1 MHRRLAAG
9 TAVSPGRRGDRWRP
23 VAGPEI
29 ARLRAGMLRRAR
41 EFFSERG
48 VIEVD
53 TPLLSTAAVSDVNIE
68 SIEARLILDPTR
80 PYFLHTS
87 PEYFMKRM
95 LAAGFPDIYSIA
107 RVFRDGECGR
117 HHQPEFTLAEWYRL
131 NFDLRR
137 IVQDTVEFVAAVTG
151 CYRAEADHLSYN
163 EALRRHA
170 GVDPTCATVGAL
182 ADAAG
187 ADEDLRASL
196 ADDRDAWLDL
206 LVTSRVAPG
215 FPRDR
220 LTVVSH
226 YPASQAALARLCPED
241 PSVAERFEVYGGA
254 LELANGYVELADAR
268 EQRARIAADQDER
281 RKRSLPV
288 REVDDAFLAA
298 LDAGLPQCAGVAVG
312 FDRLVMLAAGK
323 DDIRSVT
330 HFPIEVQ
337 R

>member
-1 MHRRLAAG
+1 MR
-9 TAVSPGRRGDRWRP
+9 PDRGGDHWRP
-23 VAGPEI
+23 IAGPDI
-29 ARLRAGMLRRAR
+29 ARLRATMLRRAR
-41 EFFSERG
+41 RYFSERG

-68 SIEARLILDPTR
+68 SIEARLILDPAR
-80 PYFLHTS
+80 PYYLHTS

-117 HHQPEFTLAEWYRL
+117 RHQPEFTLAEWYRL
-131 NFDLRR
+131 NFDLQR
-137 IVQDTVEFVAAVTG
+137 IMQETVEFVATVTG
-151 CYRAEADHLSYN
+151 CYRAEADYLSYD
-163 EALRRHA
+163 EALRLHA
-170 GVDPTCATVGAL
+170 GVDPARASVGTL

-206 LVTSRVAPG
+206 LVTTRVAPG

-226 YPASQAALARLCPED
+226 YPASQAALARLCPGD
-241 PSVAERFEVYGGA
+241 PSVAERFEVYAGA
-254 LELANGYVELADAR
+254 LELANGYVELADAH
-268 EQRARIAADQDER
+268 EQRARIAADQDAR
-281 RKRSLPV
+281 RKKSLPV
-288 REVDDAFLAA
+288 RATDDAFLAA
-298 LDAGLPQCAGVAVG
+298 LDAGLPPCAGVAVG
-312 FDRLVMLAAGK
+312 FDRLVMLAAGT
-323 DDIRSVT
+323 DDIRSVM
-330 HFPIEVQ
+330 HFPFEVQ